1 MATQLGVYR
10 DALRHLG
17 EIRLANLTDDV
28 EARYALD
35 DAWDDAIINLLR
47 QAAWRFALTTETVTQ
62 DGSGVAGFDYTFTRP
77 DDWLRTHAIFVTV
90 GTAERPVDVREQGG
104 VWYSSISPM
113 TVRYVSKD
121 GRNPSLWPEQFASAL
136 AAYLAFLVCE
146 RLTGDAERVAR
157 TAEVYDAELRQ
168 AVERDAIPED
178 EWLRHQLSG
187 SMAEGARFLLGKGQ
201 WRFSL
206 RTVTLSANAE
216 TPSAGYGYAFDQ
228 PDDMLRPV
236 WFYQQFGHA
245 RRDVEYRSEDGQL
258 HADIEEPVLR
268 YVSTALGLDST
279 LWTDGF
285 MSALQSYLGMKEALA
300 TPDVPGAVLQAR
312 QQAYERMMRQAEI
325 QDDALE
331 RPRVDRV
338 GRFVAARGG
347 YMNREHGY

>member
-35 DAWDDAIINLLR
+35 DAWDDAIVNLLR
-47 QAAWRFALTTETVTQ
+47 TAAWRFALKTATVTQ
-62 DGSGVAGFDYTFTRP
+62 DGAGVAGFTYSFTRP
-77 DDWLRTHAIFVTV
+77 TDWLRTHAIFVNV
-90 GTAERPVDVREQGG
+90 GTAERPVDVREQAGG
-104 VWYSSISPM
+104 WYSSLSPM

-121 GRNPSLWPEQFASAL
+121 GRNPGLWPEQFASAL

-187 SMAEGARFLLGKGQ
+187 SMIEGARFLLGKGQ

-206 RTVTLSANAE
+206 KTTTLTATADP
-216 TPSAGYGYAFDQ
+216 PSAGYEYAFDA
-228 PDDMLRPV
+228 PDDYIRPV
-236 WFYQQFGHA
+236 WFYHQFGHA
-245 RRDVEYRSEDGQL
+245 RRDMEYRNEGGQL
-258 HADIEEPVLR
+258 HANVEEPTLR
-268 YVSTALGLDST
+268 YVSSDLGLDST

-285 MSALQSYLGMKEALA
+285 MSALQAWLGMKEALA
-300 TPDVPGAVLQAR
+300 NPDAPGAVLQAR

-325 QDDALE
+325 QDDAME
-331 RPRVDRV
+331 RPRVVKV

-347 YMNREHGY
+347 YLSREHGY